1 MEIAQNSFNG
11 GLLMDMNDTVVPNTV
26 LTDCLNG
33 TLITFDGNEF
43 ILQNDSGNGRVET
56 CKLKPDFIPLGIKQ
70 YGGIIYIVS
79 QNPFT
84 GECEIGSFPSPERNI
99 TNDELPDNLITVAA
113 LSKEYP
119 FKFKIHSFA
128 F

>member
-79 QNPFT
+79 YNPFRKT
-84 GECEIGSFPSPERNI
+84 C
-99 TNDELPDNLITVAA
+99 
-113 LSKEYP
+113 
-119 FKFKIHSFA
+119 
-128 F
+128 